1 MSPTVL
7 VLGAGS
13 IGRRHATN
21 LLELGADVTISDPDA
36 ERAGSVP
43 GARPA
48 AWALGDGP
56 PYDGVVVASPT
67 SLHAAQAEAAL
78 TRAGVV
84 LVEKPL
90 VTTEAEAA
98 PLLQHLDR
106 VMVGYNLRLVDGIR
120 RFVELVHGG
129 RLGRPLSYRLWFGS
143 WLPDWRPTVDYR
155 TTYSA
160 QRRLGGGVLLDA
172 IHELDLLVWLAGNG
186 DFDVAGAVV
195 DRLGPLEID
204 CEDTVRA
211 VLQHRSGTPAEIS
224 LDYLARRYRRGI
236 EVIGTDATGLLDWSS
251 ATIEVAT
258 AGDVERAE
266 VSLDPA
272 AAYREEA
279 ARFLAFVAGVQPPP
293 VDGSE
298 GLASVVLADRIR
310 AAAR

>member
-1 MSPTVL
+1 ML

-21 LLELGADVTISDPDA
+21 LVELGADVTISDPDA
-36 ERAGSVP
+36 DRAGSLP
-43 GARPA
+43 GVRPA
-48 AWALGDGP
+48 AGALEDLP
-56 PYDGVVVASPT
+56 PFDGVVVASPT
-67 SLHAAQAEAAL
+67 SLHAEQAELAL
-78 TRAGVV
+78 GLAGAV

-90 VTTEAEAA
+90 VATEAEAE
-98 PLLQHLDR
+98 PLLCHLDR
-106 VMVGYNLRLVDGIR
+106 VMVGFNLRLVDGIR
-120 RFVELVHGG
+120 RFVGLVHDG

-143 WLPDWRPTVDYR
+143 WLPDWRPAVDYR

-172 IHELDLLVWLAGNG
+172 IHELDLLVWLAGDG

-195 DRLGPLEID
+195 DRVGPLEID
-204 CEDTVRA
+204 CEDTVRS
-211 VLQHRSGTPAEIS
+211 VLRHRSGTPAEVS

-236 EVIGTDATGLLDWSS
+236 EVIGTEATGRLDWSS

-258 AGDVERAE
+258 AGGAERTD

-279 ARFLAFVAGVQPPP
+279 ARFLAFASGTQAPP
-293 VDGSE
+293 VGGAE

-310 AAAR
+310 AAAL